1 MQHGDSD
8 AMPEP
13 QEERDARLD
22 ARYREDGWGLIT
34 DQVWAGRVRPVD
46 VESPA
51 RDVARWAYE
60 QVKASTALT
69 NEQGTKL
76 IRLEKELEDMS
87 HYSGQVARMAPQIQG
102 LKGALRL
109 KDVELKRANVERAQE
124 AAGRAAAELR
134 LAECELVLAEM
145 KSHVGG
151 DMPTTLNPRALR
163 DWLNPPA
170 EGESGCNH
178 D

>member
-13 QEERDARLD
+13 KEERDARLD

-34 DQVWAGRVRPVD
+34 DQVWAGRVQPVD
-46 VESPA
+46 VGSAA

-60 QVKASTALT
+60 LSKQTS
-69 NEQGTKL
+69 EQIAKQDTDL

-109 KDVELKRANVERAQE
+109 KDVELKRANVKRAQE

-151 DMPTTLNPRALR
+151 DMPTTLNPQALR
-163 DWLNPPA
+163 NWLNPPA
-170 EGESGCNH
+170 ASNRCNH